1 MRYLL
6 LALLLPA
13 SAFGSDLSRGPI
25 GIDAIGLKGPAPE
38 NVTLT
43 GAGVKIGMTEFLR
56 PSDPDV
62 DGATNLPNSTVNP
75 TQVTLLRAAPSS
87 GYIGPVS
94 DDFDEYSHPTY
105 VASVMIGTNGG
116 VSQGAELYA
125 DAFVNDDYNAQ
136 LLSQQFIARVGLGTE
151 SPMRVINASWGNDL
165 EELGAIQLSNG
176 FDWIASRYDVLN
188 VMALNDEARPDAD
201 VPGTS
206 LNGIT
211 VAASQRVDGIG
222 DYRQQVNGDVDYNLE
237 INEVEII
244 APGVGIEV
252 FGLGN
257 VNGSHDGSSYA
268 APHVVGTTALLHQY
282 ANLELARPGTTW
294 DSTAAH
300 RHEVMKAVLLNSA
313 DKLAGV
319 NGSTRTVVDFAGFSW
334 EDSIAKDD
342 PQTPLDPYFGAG
354 HLNAKRAVQQFSAGS
369 QDSSISP
376 LGWHFGETGGAGT
389 FHSFPFSQTLSGDVS
404 ITLAWDAF
412 IDKAGPSESI
422 YATGDIFFGATV
434 ENLDLY
440 LLPVGWTSLSEAVAE
455 SSSYISNVEH
465 IFAQDIP
472 SGDYEILVH
481 QVDGNDRKYG
491 LAWWFGDGPVDV
503 PGDFNGDGNV
513 DDDDLNE
520 WKSGFGTTYDGAD
533 FLDWQRNYG
542 TSSVAAVPEPSTMV
556 LSVLGLAFLSR
567 RIRLQCLRQSPC
579 RRIRPRRT
587 DTLAGDD
594 GAEPAYRCSSFS
606 RWCSVTSF
614 MPSLR

>member
-1 MRYLL
+1 MKYILL
-6 LALLLPA
+6 VLLLPTA
-13 SAFGSDLSRGPI
+13 AFGSELSIGPI
-25 GIDAIGLKGPAPE
+25 GINSAGLRGPGNEPL
-38 NVTLT
+38 N
-43 GAGVKIGMTEFLR
+43 GAGVKIGLTEFLR
-56 PSDPDV
+56 PADPDV
-62 DGATNLPNSTVNP
+62 DSASGLPNSTVNP
-75 TQVTLLRAAPSS
+75 TQVTLQRAAPTP
-87 GYIGPVS
+87 GDIGPLPIPPN
-94 DDFDEYSHPTY
+94 FDIYSHSTY

-125 DAFVNDDYNAQ
+125 DGFITDDYDDQ

-151 SPMRVINASWGNDL
+151 HPMRVINASWGNDV
-165 EELGAIQLSNG
+165 EQPSATQLSNG

-188 VMALNDEARPDAD
+188 VMALNDEEAPDAD

-211 VAASQRVDGIG
+211 VAASQRVDGTG

-237 INEVEII
+237 VNEVELI
-244 APGVGIEV
+244 APGVGIQV
-252 FGLGN
+252 FGLN
-257 VNGSHDGSSYA
+257 NMSSSRDGSSYA

-354 HLNAKRAVQQFSAGS
+354 HLNAKRAVQQFSAGQQS
-369 QDSSISP
+369 ASIAP
-376 LGWHFGETGGAGT
+376 LGWAYNETAGLGT
-389 FHSFPFSQTLSGDVS
+389 FHTYTFSETLSGDVS

-412 IDKAGPSESI
+412 VDKAGPSESI
-422 YATGDIFFGATV
+422 YGTGDIFFGAMTD
-434 ENLDLY
+434 NLELY
-440 LLPVGWTSLSEAVAE
+440 LLPVGWTSLAQAVGE
-455 SSSYISNVEH
+455 SSSPVSNVEH
-465 IFAQDIP
+465 IFVQDIP

-503 PGDFNGDGNV
+503 PGDFDKDGDV
-513 DDDDLNE
+513 DQDDLGE

-542 TSSVAAVPEPSTMV
+542 TTSVASVPEPSTLI
-556 LSVLGLAFLSR
+556 LSVLGLAAL
-567 RIRLQCLRQSPC
+567 C
-579 RRIRPRRT
+579 RRR
-587 DTLAGDD
+587 
-594 GAEPAYRCSSFS
+594 SSNS
-606 RWCSVTSF
+606 MAS
-614 MPSLR
+614 